1 MPNDTTPLD
10 TLKSEIKAEIAQALG
25 LELHTLPPQITSQQA
40 ATVLNVKATTL
51 SVWRSTGRHNL
62 PFIKTG
68 KSPFYR
74 VADVVAF
81 MAKHR
86 YEHSDKV
93 ASGE

>member
-25 LELHTLPPQITSQQA
+25 FEIHTLPPQITTAQA
-40 ATVLNVKATTL
+40 AMVLNVKPNTL
-51 SVWRSTGRHNL
+51 CVWRSTGRHNL

-86 YEHSDKV
+86 FSHTDHAATV
-93 ASGE
+93 